1 MLKIYDVTIARET
14 ILKRIPPDETAVTPA
29 MLERL
34 AVTFGEPINAEE
46 AVKRILRDVRSRGDA
61 ALREWSAKL
70 DGFPAGAPIRVPAE
84 ALTAALEALDA
95 PTREALEVA
104 VERIREFHRH
114 QPLTSWFTND
124 LGGTLGQFIRPHKRV
139 GLYTPGGTA
148 PLPSTVLMS
157 AIPAQVAGV
166 KDIVVVTPPLRQMQ
180 NAEGRMQNSSAS
192 NLASPA
198 LHPQR
203 GASVSIPHSAFSL
216 VSPVI
221 LAACALC
228 GITEVYAMGGA
239 QAIAALAYGTESVPA
254 VDKIFGPGNLFV
266 TLAKRQVF
274 GAVGIDGLAG
284 PTETV
289 VIADETAKPAWV
301 AADLLAQAEHDVLAS
316 AILLT
321 PSRKLAEAVQVEVGR
336 QMETLPRAEILA
348 QSLPG
353 QSGIVVTKDLDE
365 AAALNNAYAPEH
377 LCLAVADP
385 WALSEKIS
393 NAGGIFM
400 GEHSFEVLGDYVAGP
415 SHVMPTGGSARFA
428 SPLNVLDFVHIIS
441 LIALNPATTAQIAPL
456 AARIARAE
464 GLEGH
469 ARSADCRV
477 KVDK

>member
-1 MLKIYDVTIARET
+1 MIKIYDVPTAQKS
-14 ILKRIPPDETAVTPA
+14 ILKRIPPDETNVPPA
-29 MLERL
+29 MLERI
-34 AVTFGEPINAEE
+34 AATFGEKISAEK
-46 AVKRILRDVRSRGDA
+46 AVRRILRDVRSRGDV
-61 ALREWSAKL
+61 ALREWSTKL
-70 DGFPAGAPIRVPAE
+70 DGFPAAAPIRIPAE

-95 PTREALEVA
+95 PTREALELA
-104 VERIREFHRH
+104 AHRIREFYRR
-114 QPLTSWFTND
+114 QPLTSWFTNE
-124 LGGTLGQFIRPHKRV
+124 LGGTLGQFIRPIKRV

-166 KDIVVVTPPLRQMQ
+166 KDIVIVTPPLR
-180 NAEGRMQNSSAS
+180 
-192 NLASPA
+192 
-198 LHPQR
+198 PQTVDS
-203 GASVSIPHSAFSL
+203 GQKTTVYGQPSL
-216 VSPVI
+216 VSPII

-228 GITEVYAMGGA
+228 GVTEVYAIGGA

-289 VIADETAKPAWV
+289 VIADDTAKPAWV

-321 PSRKLAEAVQVEVGR
+321 PSQKLAEAVQVEVGR
-336 QMETLPRAEILA
+336 QMETLPRDQILA
-348 QSLPG
+348 QSIPNN
-353 QSGIVVTKDLDE
+353 SGIVLTRDLDQ
-365 AAALNNAYAPEH
+365 AAELNNQYAPEH

-428 SPLNVLDFVHIIS
+428 SPLNVWDFVHIIS
-441 LIALNPATTAQIAPL
+441 LIALNPVTTAEIAPL

-469 ARSADCRV
+469 ARSADARV
-477 KVDK
+477 NK

>member
-1 MLKIYDVTIARET
+1 MIKIFDVET
-14 ILKRIPPDETAVTPA
+14 AKKSILKRIPPDETAVPPVVLDRIEA
-29 MLERL
+29 
-34 AVTFGEPINAEE
+34 TFGERISAEE
-46 AVKRILRDVRSRGDA
+46 AVRRILRDVRNRGDA
-61 ALREWSAKL
+61 ALIEWSGKL
-70 DGFPAGAPIRVPAE
+70 DGFPADAPIRVPAE
-84 ALTAALEALDA
+84 ALSAALEALD
-95 PTREALEVA
+95 PETRAALEIA
-104 VERIREFHRH
+104 ADRIREFYRR

-124 LGGTLGQFIRPHKRV
+124 LGGTLGQFIRPHARV
-139 GLYTPGGTA
+139 GLYVPGGTA
-148 PLPSTVLMS
+148 PLPSSVLMS

-166 KDIVVVTPPLRQMQ
+166 KDIVIVSPPLR
-180 NAEGRMQNSSAS
+180 
-192 NLASPA
+192 
-198 LHPQR
+198 
-203 GASVSIPHSAFSL
+203 IPNDQSHQFTI
-216 VSPVI
+216 SPVI
-221 LAACALC
+221 LAACALV
-228 GITEVYAMGGA
+228 GVTEVYALGGA

-289 VIADETAKPAWV
+289 VIADDSARPAWV

-321 PSRKLAEAVQVEVGR
+321 PSQKLAEAVQVEVGR

-353 QSGIVVTKDLDE
+353 QSGIVITKDLDE

-385 WALSEKIS
+385 WAISEKIS

-415 SHVMPTGGSARFA
+415 SHVMPTGSSARFA
-428 SPLNVLDFVHIIS
+428 SPLNVWDFVHIIS

-456 AARIARAE
+456 AAKIARAE
-464 GLEGH
+464 GLEAH
-469 ARSADCRV
+469 ARSADYRSR
-477 KVDK
+477 

>member
-1 MLKIYDVTIARET
+1 MLKIYSVPEARQT
-14 ILKRIPPDETAVTPA
+14 LLKRIPPDETQVPPVVLDRIEA
-29 MLERL
+29 
-34 AVTFGEPINAEE
+34 TFGERISAEE
-46 AVKRILRDVRSRGDA
+46 AVRRILRDVRARGDA

-70 DGFPAGAPIRVPAE
+70 DGFPADAPLRVPAE
-84 ALTAALEALDA
+84 ALSAALAALDPEVRAALETAA
-95 PTREALEVA
+95 K
-104 VERIREFHRH
+104 RIREFHRR

-124 LGGTLGQFIRPHKRV
+124 LGGTLGQFVRPIQRV
-139 GLYTPGGTA
+139 GLYVPGGTA
-148 PLPSTVLMS
+148 PLPSSVLMS

-166 KDIVVVTPPLRQMQ
+166 KDIVVVTPSLRESDQSSPLY
-180 NAEGRMQNSSAS
+180 
-192 NLASPA
+192 
-198 LHPQR
+198 
-203 GASVSIPHSAFSL
+203 SL
-216 VSPVI
+216 ISPVI

-228 GITEVYAMGGA
+228 GISEVYALGGA
-239 QAIAALAYGTESVPA
+239 QAIAALAYGTDTVKS

-289 VIADETAKPAWV
+289 VIADDSAKPAWV

-321 PSRKLAEAVQVEVGR
+321 PSRQLAEAVQVEVGR
-336 QMETLPRAEILA
+336 QMESLPRAAILA

-353 QSGIVVTKDLDE
+353 QSGIVITRDLDE
-365 AAALNNAYAPEH
+365 AAELNNLYAPEH
-377 LCLAVADP
+377 LCLAVRDP

-400 GEHSFEVLGDYVAGP
+400 GEHSFEVLGDYIAGP

-428 SPLNVLDFVHIIS
+428 SPLNVWDFVHLVS

-464 GLEGH
+464 SLEAH
-469 ARSADCRV
+469 ARSADWRA
-477 KVDK
+477 K

>member
-1 MLKIYDVTIARET
+1 MLKIYSATEARKT
-14 ILKRIPPDETAVTPA
+14 ILKRIPPDEKDAPPAV
-29 MLERL
+29 LERL
-34 AVTFGEPINAEE
+34 EATFGEKISAEE
-46 AVKRILRDVRSRGDA
+46 AVRRILRDVRNRGDA

-70 DGFPAGAPIRVPAE
+70 DGFPADAPIRVPAE

-104 VERIREFHRH
+104 ATRIREFYRR

-124 LGGTLGQFIRPHKRV
+124 LGGTLGQFIRPLARV

-166 KDIVVVTPPLRQMQ
+166 KEIVVVTPPQRSQTTNDKPQTMV
-180 NAEGRMQNSSAS
+180 NGSS
-192 NLASPA
+192 
-198 LHPQR
+198 
-203 GASVSIPHSAFSL
+203 SIA
-216 VSPVI
+216 SPVI

-228 GITEVYAMGGA
+228 GITEVYALGGA

-321 PSRKLAEAVQVEVGR
+321 PSRRLAEAVQVEVGR
-336 QMETLPRAEILA
+336 QMETLPRDEILA

-377 LCLAVADP
+377 LCLSVADP
-385 WALSEKIS
+385 WAMSEKIT

-400 GEHSFEVLGDYVAGP
+400 GEHSFEVLGDYIAGP

-428 SPLNVLDFVHIIS
+428 SPLNVWDFVHILS

-469 ARSADCRV
+469 ARSADFRV
-477 KVDK
+477 GN